1 MNNTILELSDRGQ
14 VTIPKK
20 IRETVQ
26 VKRFI
31 CEVKGNKIILE
42 PLQTR
47 DEFLNELEMAEK
59 GWQAKGG
66 LTIKEMKKKYKLQ

>member
-1 MNNTILELSDRGQ
+1 MNSTILELSDRGQ

-20 IRETVQ
+20 IRETIV

-31 CEVKGNKIILE
+31 CVVRDNKIILE

-47 DEFLNELEMAEK
+47 DEFLGELGIAEK
-59 GWQAKGG
+59 EWKLKGG
-66 LTIKEMKKKYKLQ
+66 LTIKEMKKKYKL